1 MLAIL
6 FTFFLLIFLAI
17 AVAFCYQQ
25 GPAHRLALLVLLL
38 ILLVVMG
45 R

>member
-6 FTFFLLIFLAI
+6 LTFFLLIFLAI
-17 AVAFCYQQ
+17 AVAFCYRR
-25 GPAHRLALLVLLL
+25 GPAHRLALLLVLL